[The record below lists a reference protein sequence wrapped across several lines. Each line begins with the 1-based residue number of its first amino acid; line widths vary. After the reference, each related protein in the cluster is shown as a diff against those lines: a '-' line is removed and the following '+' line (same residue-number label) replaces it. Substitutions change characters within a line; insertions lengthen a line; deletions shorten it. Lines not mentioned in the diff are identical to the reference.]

1 MKVTKNYLNQ
11 VVALKWVDPCTAGER
26 LDLDK
31 APKGREALAKWE
43 EFGLIDDITDGVV
56 RLRYAHAW
64 EDVNADTPNE
74 AVFTWLPEEL
84 ITEIEILKPEG
95 GE

>member
-31 APKGREALAKWE
+31 APKGREALAK
-43 EFGLIDDITDGVV
+43 
-56 RLRYAHAW
+56 
-64 EDVNADTPNE
+64 
-74 AVFTWLPEEL
+74 
-84 ITEIEILKPEG
+84 
-95 GE
+95 